1 MRDDSQASGAEEG
14 HVVRG
19 EDVGRRG
26 SGGGLRLWCAALR
39 RDGTFVSLWSRGA
52 CSEEGCNAGLER
64 VAGVFLFEGA
74 GAGRNRTT
82 LRAKNFAEG

>member
-19 EDVGRRG
+19 EDGGRRG
-26 SGGGLRLWCAALR
+26 SGGGRRLWCAVVR

-52 CSEEGCNAGLER
+52 GSEESCNAGLKR
-64 VAGVFLFEGA
+64 VAGMFLFEGA
-74 GAGRNRTT
+74 GAVRSRTT